1 MMNEADTARIRE
13 LCSLIAQE
21 QDRHKF
27 LELVE
32 EMNRSLDTKDLRL
45 KGNQIGTL
53 ERVVSSRNSIG
64 RKFS

>member
-13 LCSLIAQE
+13 LCALITQE
-21 QDRHKF
+21 QDHHKF

-32 EMNRSLDTKDLRL
+32 ELNRSLDAKDQRL

-53 ERVVSSRNSIG
+53 ERVASSR
-64 RKFS
+64 KFH

>member
-13 LCSLIAQE
+13 LCSLITQE

-32 EMNRSLDTKDLRL
+32 ELNRCLDAKDQRL
-45 KGNQIGTL
+45 KGNHIGISQK
-53 ERVVSSRNSIG
+53 VS
-64 RKFS
+64 